1 MSAWWLIVLAGLFEV
16 GWAVGLKLSNG
27 FTRPVATALTVFAMA
42 DSLWLLG
49 LAVKT
54 LPIGIAYA
62 VWVGIGA
69 VGVAVAGIVLLGEPL
84 SALRV
89 LFMLLLVGSL
99 VGLKLTTP

>member
-42 DSLWLLG
+42 ASLWLLG

-62 VWVGIGA
+62 GWVGIGA